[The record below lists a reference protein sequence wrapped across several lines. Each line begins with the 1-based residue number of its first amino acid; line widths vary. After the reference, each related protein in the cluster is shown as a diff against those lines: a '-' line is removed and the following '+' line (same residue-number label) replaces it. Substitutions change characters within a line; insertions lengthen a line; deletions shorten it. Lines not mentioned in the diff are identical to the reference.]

1 MKIALVTGSNRGIGL
16 EIAKKLLKLDFF
28 VYFGA
33 RNEEKCQKVLDQI
46 GDKNAD
52 FILID
57 YDNHSTFENAA
68 EKILHAYG
76 GLDVL
81 IFNAAIASKLRMN
94 FNEVIHD
101 SLFFSSFVILIFRTI
116 RYSNGCRVNAYSP
129 LNSPRIYWFF

>member
-16 EIAKKLLKLDFF
+16 EIAKKLLKHDFF

-33 RNEEKCQKVLDQI
+33 RNEEECRKVLDKI

-57 YDNHSTFENAA
+57 YENHATFENAA

-81 IFNAAIASKLRMN
+81 ISNAAIASKLRMN
-94 FNEVIHD
+94 FNEVIFD
-101 SLFFSSFVILIFRTI
+101 SVFCSSFVILIFRTI

>member
-16 EIAKKLLKLDFF
+16 EIAKKLLKHDFF

-33 RNEEKCQKVLDQI
+33 RNEEECRKVIEEI

-57 YDNHSTFENAA
+57 YEKHVTFENAA

-81 IFNAAIASKLRMN
+81 ICNAAIASKLRMN
-94 FNEVIHD
+94 FNEVIFD